1 MLESV
6 SVIFK
11 LVKVL
16 THSLTYLL
24 THLLTHSLTH
34 SRQLLE
40 KISRTCFRKRYAA
53 GEYVY
58 RLNDEANLLYML
70 LEGNVSIIK
79 TVCVTSVNRWPTGM
93 NSWYSLTHSPTHSL
107 THLLTHSLTY
117 LLTHSLTYL
126 LTYLLTY
133 SLTHLLTYSL
143 THSEKNINVITLM
156 HMVI

>member
-6 SVIFK
+6 PVIFK

-16 THSLTYLL
+16 THSLTYSLTYLL
-24 THLLTHSLTH
+24 THLLTYSLTHSLTHSFTH

-79 TVCVTSVNRWPTGM
+79 TVSVTSVNRWPTGM
-93 NSWYSLTHSPTHSL
+93 NSWYSLTNTL
-107 THLLTHSLTY
+107 THLLTHS
-117 LLTHSLTYL
+117 SKG
-126 LTYLLTY
+126 
-133 SLTHLLTYSL
+133 S
-143 THSEKNINVITLM
+143 
-156 HMVI
+156 